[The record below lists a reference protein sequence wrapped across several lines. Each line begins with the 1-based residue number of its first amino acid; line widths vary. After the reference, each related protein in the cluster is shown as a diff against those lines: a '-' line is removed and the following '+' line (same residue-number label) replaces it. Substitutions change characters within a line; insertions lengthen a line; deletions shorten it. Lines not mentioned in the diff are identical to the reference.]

1 MTDSHDRISGPRPED
16 EPDDPDSQTFF
27 EDQASFRASAGTPD
41 LEGDGRRD
49 ALSDG
54 STPNAGYTG
63 GLAEG
68 DQSAVGMRQIQV
80 DETTQRRREGRD
92 DEPPANLAQQD
103 Q

>member
-1 MTDSHDRISGPRPED
+1 MTDARDRISGPGPEG

-27 EDQASFRASAGTPD
+27 EDEGGVRDRA
-41 LEGDGRRD
+41 GDSPRD
-49 ALSDG
+49 ATS
-54 STPNAGYTG
+54 PNAGYTG

-68 DQSAVGMRQIQV
+68 TESAAGMRQIVV
-80 DETTQRRREGRD
+80 DEATDRRARGAA